1 MFHRQERTKL
11 NMIKCNKKIGIIIGI
26 VIIALLMFIHPLLF
40 KKNYIEKIAKID
52 LPKSANLI
60 DSKFYV
66 DLYGVQLTYAKVEID
81 DNTYN
86 SMNVSVASSLFD
98 SLQNYVDKSNYNSLN
113 LNNADELKC
122 SEIMDSKY
130 SLVAGATTR
139 VTYCIAVKENNEK
152 YYIYI
157 LSY

>member
-1 MFHRQERTKL
+1 
-11 NMIKCNKKIGIIIGI
+11 MIKCKRKIGIIVGI
-26 VIIALLMFIHPLLF
+26 VIIALLMFIFIHPLLF
-40 KKNYIEKIAKID
+40 KKNHIEKIAKLN

-81 DNTYN
+81 DDTYK
-86 SMNVSVASSLFD
+86 SMDVSVVSSLFD
-98 SLQNYVDKSNYNSLN
+98 SLQSYVDNSNYNSLN
-113 LNNADELKC
+113 LENVEEMKC

-130 SLVAGATTR
+130 SLVSGATTR
-139 VTYCIAVKENNEK
+139 LTYCIAVKEKNEK
-152 YYIYI
+152 NYIYI

>member
-66 DLYGVQLTYAKVEID
+66 DLYGVQLP
-81 DNTYN
+81 
-86 SMNVSVASSLFD
+86 S
-98 SLQNYVDKSNYNSLN
+98 VDKGIHAPTAVFWRLAALTS
-113 LNNADELKC
+113 
-122 SEIMDSKY
+122 
-130 SLVAGATTR
+130 VGVRPATVTPQNRKSVVQNRVSPCPLR
-139 VTYCIAVKENNEK
+139 VT
-152 YYIYI
+152 
-157 LSY
+157 LR